1 MRQTIQ
7 KSFQS
12 PVSRGMRPN
21 RRRPHTRAS
30 TRPRRAQCKRQSTLV
45 FATLW
50 SALALIFALGCGGKA
65 KGGTNNYARA
75 IDRQEAC
82 CRELA
87 DAAAQEACIAR
98 IVRVDDAEVQGSKLN
113 QSTYACFLRH
123 FVCDPMT
130 GAVSKEAS
138 QKQYD
143 CIDELDE

>member
-1 MRQTIQ
+1 MATLA
-7 KSFQS
+7 
-12 PVSRGMRPN
+12 
-21 RRRPHTRAS
+21 RAPLARWRSGVGALCNHLS
-30 TRPRRAQCKRQSTLV
+30 TVVCATLV
-45 FATLW
+45 C
-50 SALALIFALGCGGKA
+50 ALALFSASGCGGKV
-65 KGGTNNYARA
+65 KGGTNNYAKA

-87 DAAAQEACIAR
+87 DASAQQACIAR
-98 IVRVDDAEVQGSKLN
+98 IVRVDDQEVQRSRLN
-113 QSTYACFLRH
+113 EETYACFLRH